1 MLETGEI
8 YTIKKFSNLCTL
20 SFSHISRRVLMLRAP
35 GHVIDHYYGGWK
47 LIDIRFI
54 IHEPKY
60 IYMNL
65 NKKIKNKKFEN
76 QGRPWPPLVYMEFD
90 PSRTNMIPR
99 FDFDTLDLKVLNG
112 NHLQI

>member
-8 YTIKKFSNLCTL
+8 YIHYKEIQQLMYIFIFSY
-20 SFSHISRRVLMLRAP
+20 FSKSINATP

-65 NKKIKNKKFEN
+65 NKKIKKKIEN